1 METRALL
8 PTFGRR
14 ALFAPLATLREEM
27 DKLFNDWIKD
37 VDFEPRRMFE
47 GQGILAYMPRVDVV
61 ERENALEITAELPG
75 VEAKDLSVELTKDA
89 VLLRGEKKHE
99 TEVEREGYLRFERRY
114 GTFFREIPLPWE
126 VDVAKT
132 AVKPT
137 FEHGVLTL
145 EVPKPKDVLA
155 AVKKIEIPIT

>member
-14 ALFAPLATLREEM
+14 GLFAPLANLREVM
-27 DKLFNDWIKD
+27 DKLFNDWLKD

-99 TEVEREGYLRFERRY
+99 TEFEREG
-114 GTFFREIPLPWE
+114 
-126 VDVAKT
+126 
-132 AVKPT
+132 
-137 FEHGVLTL
+137 
-145 EVPKPKDVLA
+145 
-155 AVKKIEIPIT
+155 